1 MNHFLVA
8 LTYKCDRY
16 LRYFIQIITNVSSC
30 VYNYKKCIFHQCA

>member
-16 LRYFIQIITNVSSC
+16 LRYFIKKQQDIECPKRLSIIFSL
-30 VYNYKKCIFHQCA
+30 Y